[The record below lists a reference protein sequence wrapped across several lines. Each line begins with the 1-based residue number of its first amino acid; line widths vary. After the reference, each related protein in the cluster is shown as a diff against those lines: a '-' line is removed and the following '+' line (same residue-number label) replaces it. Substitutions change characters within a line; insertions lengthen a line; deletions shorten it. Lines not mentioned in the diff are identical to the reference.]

1 MWSHIGSL
9 VPAQANTIKTEGS
22 LPPVVLS
29 IRSSVYASLA
39 CLDMSEFFFKYEHA
53 FRTRRV
59 KCDEQKPLCRRC
71 FQAGRL
77 CGGYNHETKSSLSSA
92 LRPALKIG
100 VTADSHAERLSYL
113 AAHVLSLD
121 NSGHP
126 LQEGGVWGRI
136 FLQLSSQ
143 VECVKAAAVAFG
155 AAYESSQINAI
166 SKGPCC
172 TWRYYGSALARLR
185 SDFHNETVG
194 PESLVLAS
202 MILACVEILSQH
214 EQNAFTHFLGAVQ
227 ILTKT
232 EEHRRGASSADI
244 LSTIKDALVK
254 MNLLIGSYG
263 LSQTPQFMYLE
274 FPEAVAGAAAGD
286 DAFREPELAMD
297 AAMHCLYRSYQ
308 FIESAAQLRYT
319 YPSWKDHDP
328 IMCKSQSDAVTQCRS
343 VLDNL
348 AALATRLQTRYSS
361 ATSTLR
367 DSETL
372 AEIYA
377 IRTQLTSALIFLLCA
392 HSPYET
398 AYDEHHDRF
407 RSIISDAA
415 ASARLRRRTKPSAF
429 KRFST
434 RPGIVSPLFIVSIKC
449 RDPSLRALATTMLNE
464 QSREGPADG
473 QILAAI
479 GARLAA
485 LEAFASVPSSPG
497 ALLAACNVGEGQR
510 VHGYSVPPPRFNG
523 EGRRVV
529 DVIFS
534 RPNPP
539 LVQGW
544 GHVDYSCQD
553 GWIYWSEPIDI

>member
-1 MWSHIGSL
+1 MQVWNGSSPRH
-9 VPAQANTIKTEGS
+9 PAPSPTDHRCRA
-22 LPPVVLS
+22 
-29 IRSSVYASLA
+29 
-39 CLDMSEFFFKYEHA
+39 
-53 FRTRRV
+53 RRV

-71 FQAGRL
+71 FRAGRL
-77 CGGYNHETKSSLSSA
+77 CGGYTHATKSAWSSA

-100 VTADSHAERLSYL
+100 VPVDNHAERLSYL

-126 LQEGGVWGRI
+126 LQGDGVWGRI

-155 AAYESSQINAI
+155 AAYESSQINPIA
-166 SKGPCC
+166 KGPCF

-185 SDFHNETVG
+185 ADFHSQTVG
-194 PESLVLAS
+194 PESLALAS

-227 ILTKT
+227 ILTKS
-232 EEHRRGASSADI
+232 EQHRWGASSADI
-244 LSTIKDALVK
+244 LSTLKDTLVR

-263 LSQTPQFMYLE
+263 LSQTPQLMYLE
-274 FPEAVAGAAAGD
+274 FPEAAAEAAAGD
-286 DAFREPELAMD
+286 DAFREPELAID

-308 FIESAAQLRYT
+308 FIQSATQLRYA
-319 YPSWKDHDP
+319 YPSWKEHNP
-328 IMCKSQSDAVTQCRS
+328 IMCKGQSDAATQCRS
-343 VLDNL
+343 VLDSL
-348 AALATRLQTRYSS
+348 AALATRLQARYSS
-361 ATSTLR
+361 ASTLR

-377 IRTQLTSALIFLLCA
+377 IRTQLTAALIFVLCA

-398 AYDEHHDRF
+398 AYDDHHDRF

-415 ASARLRRRTKPSAF
+415 ASARLRRRTKPNAF

-434 RPGIVSPLFIVSIKC
+434 RSGIVSPLFIVSIKC
-449 RDPSLRALATTMLNE
+449 RDPELRALATTALNE

-473 QILAAI
+473 RILAAI

-485 LEAFASVPSSPG
+485 LEISASVPSSPG
-497 ALLAACNVGEGQR
+497 ALLGACNVAEGQR
-510 VHGYSVPPPRFNG
+510 VHGYTVLPPRFNQ
-523 EGRRVV
+523 GRRIV
-529 DVIFS
+529 DIIFS